1 MPGKYP
7 AETKPNL
14 YRTDASQY
22 SSSRQFQ
29 PRGAGPQ
36 GKIVINS
43 DIFTTITNYATPL
56 KTALLAYQKA
66 EDALA
71 LALDALSETEN
82 TGEPL
87 DNFESIL
94 LIHSNLARHK
104 ANCINRLRE
113 CRADVTEATEVFQ
126 ALWAKN
132 CAEEDALK
140 NLFGEGK

>member
-22 SSSRQFQ
+22 SSSRQAQ
-29 PRGAGPQ
+29 KRGAGPQ

-66 EDALA
+66 ENALA